1 MRPAAL
7 PTSGSDRQRG
17 CNEIR
22 YRPER
27 KFWQIALADL
37 ERELGTDRTGLSSA
51 EAALR
56 RLRYGPNALEERRR
70 LSLPLK
76 FLSRFRNPLVII
88 LLVAAGVSALTGDL
102 TSFIIISTIVLMS
115 AALDTV
121 QEFRA
126 EQAAEALKVSVALK
140 ELVLRDGKEVTV
152 LGDDLVPGDVVL
164 LAAGDLVPAD
174 GRLLEARDFFVNEAL
189 LTGESYPSEK
199 DARDEGVDSP
209 EVASATNAA
218 FMGSSVM
225 NGSARLMVWGTG
237 LATQLGQI
245 SSSLRRAPP
254 PSALDQGAHR
264 FGMLIVRFTG
274 ALVLF
279 VLLINLLFHRPW
291 LESFLFAVALAVGL
305 TPELLPMII
314 SVTLARGAIRMAKV
328 QVIVKRLG
336 AIHDLGSMDVLCTD
350 KTGTLTEA
358 KISLERQVAL
368 SGADSPHVLD
378 LAWLNSHFQAGLRN
392 PLDAAI
398 IESGPPRGAGWAKID
413 EVPFDFQ
420 RRRVSVLVEHE
431 GRRLL
436 VTKGAPE
443 DVIKLATRY
452 EEPDKP
458 ELLSLDEAA
467 RVRAAKVFEGLSAAG
482 FRALGVAWREL
493 EPNRARAAVADE
505 QQLVFAGFV
514 VFSDPP
520 KASAGA
526 AIAALGAKGVGV
538 KILSGDN
545 ERVTQHVCA
554 ALGIPITGLLTG
566 TEIEALDDEALAAR
580 LEETNLFCRVTPV
593 QKNRIIL
600 SLRHRGHVVG
610 YLGDGINDAPSLHTA
625 DVGISVE
632 SAVDVAKD
640 AADIILLRQDLG
652 VLERG
657 VTEGR
662 RAFGNIMKFIMMA
675 MSSNFGN
682 MFSMAGATL
691 ILPFL
696 PMLPVQIL
704 LNNLLYAVS
713 EMPIPLDAVDSE
725 ITEKPEHWDMR
736 FIRNFMLVMGP
747 VSSIFDFLT
756 FGLLLL
762 VFHANEALFQTGWFI
777 ELLATQVLVIFVLRT
792 RRNPLKSRPH
802 PLLATTSIAVVVL
815 AVVLPFT
822 PLGSWF
828 GFVPPSATFLLAI
841 AGLTVSYLLLAQGA
855 KWAFYRRWPPVG
867 GAPAPLMRAQ
877 LPLLERS

>member
-1 MRPAAL
+1 M
-7 PTSGSDRQRG
+7 TSE
-17 CNEIR
+17 NES
-22 YRPER
+22 ER

-37 ERELGTDRTGLSSA
+37 EHPLGADANGLSSA
-51 EAALR
+51 EVAAR
-56 RLRYGPNALEERRR
+56 RLRYGLNILEARRH

-88 LLVAAGVSALTGDL
+88 LLVAAGISAGTGDL
-102 TSFIIISTIVLMS
+102 ASFIIISTIVLMS
-115 AALDTV
+115 AVLDTV
-121 QEFRA
+121 QEYRA
-126 EQAAEALKVSVALK
+126 EQAAESLKVSVALK
-140 ELVLRDGKEVTV
+140 EQVLRDGQETTV
-152 LGDDLVPGDVVL
+152 LGQDLVPGDVVL

-189 LTGESYPSEK
+189 LTGESYPAEK
-199 DARDEGVDSP
+199 HARDEGVETP

-225 NGSARLMVWGTG
+225 NGSAKLLVCATG
-237 LATQLGQI
+237 LTTQLGQI
-245 SSSLRRAPP
+245 SSTLRRAPP
-254 PSALDQGAHR
+254 PSALDQGVHR
-264 FGMLIVRFTG
+264 FGMLIVRFTEV
-274 ALVLF
+274 LVLF
-279 VLLINLLFHRPW
+279 VLLVNLLFHRPW

-314 SVTLARGAIRMAKV
+314 SVTLARGAIRMSKA

-358 KISLERQVAL
+358 KIELARQIAL
-368 SGADSPHVLD
+368 SGADSPHALD

-392 PLDAAI
+392 PLDTAI
-398 IESGPPRGAGWAKID
+398 VESGPTRDADWAKID

-431 GRRLL
+431 GHRLL
-436 VTKGAPE
+436 ITKGAPE
-443 DVIKLATRY
+443 DVIRLATRY
-452 EEPDKP
+452 EEPGKP
-458 ELLSLDEAA
+458 EPLLLDDAA
-467 RVRAAKVFEGLSAAG
+467 RARATKVFEQLSADG

-493 EPNRARAAVADE
+493 EPARARATVSDE
-505 QQLVFAGFV
+505 QELVFAGFV

-520 KASAGA
+520 KKSAGA

-545 ERVTQHVCA
+545 EHVTQHVCTE
-554 ALGIPITGLLTG
+554 LGIPIIGLLTG
-566 TEIEALDDEALAAR
+566 TEIEALNDEALAAR
-580 LEETNLFCRVTPV
+580 LEGTNLFCRVTPV

-600 SLRHRGHVVG
+600 GLRHRGHVVG

-625 DVGISVE
+625 DVGISVD

-640 AADIILLRQDLG
+640 AADIILLQQDLG

-713 EMPIPLDAVDSE
+713 EMPIPLDGVDNE
-725 ITEKPEHWDMR
+725 ITAKPEHWDMR

-762 VFHANEALFQTGWFI
+762 VFHADEALFQTGWFI
-777 ELLATQVLVIFVLRT
+777 ESLATQVLVIFVLRT
-792 RRNPLKSRPH
+792 RGNPLKSRPY
-802 PLLATTSIAVVVL
+802 PLLTATSLAVVVL

-822 PLGSWF
+822 PLGTWF
-828 GFVPPSATFLLAI
+828 GFVPPSPAFLLAI
-841 AGLTVSYLLLAQGA
+841 AGLTVSYLALAQAA
-855 KWAFYRRWPPVG
+855 KWAFYRLSPPV
-867 GAPAPLMRAQ
+867 GAPAPLMRPH
-877 LPLLERS
+877 LPLIGRS